1 MHSVEFNI
9 CNLNELTDLCLKIS
23 NHLKPSMIIGLSG
36 DLGAGKTTLVRCMCQ
51 ALDSNDWVNSPTYSI
66 IQKYQTPTVDILH
79 VDLYRLTN
87 DCAIDQLDILSQV
100 TSNTIAFIEWIDQT
114 SIIQSNVMITLTIGK
129 ESETHRRIKLSSR
142 EP

>member
-1 MHSVEFNI
+1 M
-9 CNLNELTDLCLKIS
+9 
-23 NHLKPSMIIGLSG
+23 
-36 DLGAGKTTLVRCMCQ
+36 
-51 ALDSNDWVNSPTYSI
+51 
-66 IQKYQTPTVDILH
+66 H

-129 ESETHRRIKLSSR
+129 ESETHDALNYHLESLGSMKSNNTNANQFWAKDFVVKL
-142 EP
+142 PTDCNDTLTDGYLP